1 MIKTRD
7 KVMVVNNSS
16 NLYGRQGK
24 VLIVN
29 KEFNNAYV
37 IMDKVRYLIN
47 LKDLDIVGGYENE

>member
-16 NLYGRQGK
+16 DLYGRQGR
-24 VLIVN
+24 VLMVN
-29 KEFNNAYV
+29 REFNNAYV

-47 LKDLDIVGGYENE
+47 LKDLDIMGGYENE

>member
-16 NLYGRQGK
+16 DLYGRQGR

-29 KEFNNAYV
+29 KEFSNAYV

-47 LKDLDIVGGYENE
+47 LKDLDIMGGYENE